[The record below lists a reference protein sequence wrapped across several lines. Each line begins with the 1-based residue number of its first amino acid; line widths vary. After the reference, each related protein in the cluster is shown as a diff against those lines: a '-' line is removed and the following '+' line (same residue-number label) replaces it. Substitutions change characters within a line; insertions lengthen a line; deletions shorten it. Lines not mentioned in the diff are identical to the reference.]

1 MLDKKAKKMFEEV
14 VFLVEM
20 ENTFKKPI
28 KKIMFTEHCDE
39 NDLKGID
46 GWIEFN
52 DDKISFSLRSRKLSP
67 YYAPKDVTWT
77 YTWKDGRPGE
87 WHYSQE
93 QIRIHFWSEVD
104 EEDKISIKKCI
115 IVNSAEM
122 FKQRDF
128 FEKKAS
134 IQGNTENNQ
143 RFIAIKIS
151 LLEEKRLL
159 LYQKVEDI

>member
-77 YTWKDGRPGE
+77 YTWRRVALFTGTNK
-87 WHYSQE
+87 
-93 QIRIHFWSEVD
+93 
-104 EEDKISIKKCI
+104 
-115 IVNSAEM
+115 NSFLVGSRRRRQNLNQKM
-122 FKQRDF
+122 YHRKFSRNVQTKRF
-128 FEKKAS
+128 F
-134 IQGNTENNQ
+134 
-143 RFIAIKIS
+143 
-151 LLEEKRLL
+151 
-159 LYQKVEDI
+159 